1 MHRLEADG
9 AEVGAGAILE
19 VCRDHD
25 LDCPDLVLVEL
36 VLVGEGRCGQESHQ
50 GGQLGPGASA
60 AVVAVDH
67 GELVLHEV
75 A

>member
-9 AEVGAGAILE
+9 AEVGASAILE

-50 GGQLGPGASA
+50 GGQLGQVPRQRLSLLTM
-60 AVVAVDH
+60 VN
-67 GELVLHEV
+67 
-75 A
+75 